1 MKVWGLRSRASG
13 VGSTGKTWLLGEV
26 TLSFGEHTSSPF
38 TTTKNRTKWLA
49 LEIWLVGL
57 RERPEDCVPKPTK

>member
-26 TLSFGEHTSSPF
+26 TLSLGEHTSSPF
-38 TTTKNRTKWLA
+38 TTTKT
-49 LEIWLVGL
+49 GQSG
-57 RERPEDCVPKPTK
+57 